1 MYSGIGSLFFRR
13 PSQPGIE
20 IVSRQTLMVEQTA
33 YAEPAIGRP
42 DPQWQVDEH
51 RETRPDS
58 TCEFFADQ
66 EYAILL
72 RIQIP
77 NSELADS

>member
-1 MYSGIGSLFFRR
+1 
-13 PSQPGIE
+13 
-20 IVSRQTLMVEQTA
+20 MVEQTA